1 GHREAEATLDYSI
14 RSGRGFTALVA
25 HPGMGKTTLLFRLMQ
40 QYSKTAKTAFVFHT
54 QCNSREFMRY
64 LFAELGLDIRNGDFV
79 YLQNEFNNLLARE
92 AHAGRK
98 VIIAV
103 DEAQNLAP

>member
-1 GHREAEATLDYSI
+1 MYLRFYGLHEEPFGATPDPRFLYMSPGHREAEATLDYSI

-79 YLQNEFNNLLARE
+79 YLQNE
-92 AHAGRK
+92 
-98 VIIAV
+98 
-103 DEAQNLAP
+103 